1 MRPDEDPQPDAR
13 KSEAPGR
20 FAENRFYQ
28 ALSVQTRRR
37 VLAHLLTRDHCTV
50 DELVDVLVGWE
61 VTTSPMVDSARAEQL
76 RIGLVH
82 RHLPLLEEAA
92 LISYD
97 RASGEVAIE
106 PLSPPVEQLIQQSI
120 EAE

>member
-37 VLAHLLTRDHCTV
+37 VLAHLLTRDHCT
-50 DELVDVLVGWE
+50 VDVLVGWE

-106 PLSPPVEQLIQQSI
+106 PLSQPVEQLIQQSI